1 MEKIK
6 KILAPTDFSD
16 LSQVGVRYA
25 LNLAKSTGAE
35 ATVYHVITL
44 GELMDSGKKMN
55 EEFRGYVPHPLRNP
69 LETYQRVLA
78 RFLKDHF
85 PDHIRQVSVREKV
98 QVGVPHKSIV
108 ELAETD
114 GSDLIVISTHGRTG
128 LSHMLVG
135 SVSEKVVRQAPC
147 PVLSIHPQAKEKAS
161 EGFVGVT

>member
-6 KILAPTDFSD
+6 KILAPTDFSE

-35 ATVYHVITL
+35 VTVYHVIIP
-44 GELMDSGKKMN
+44 GDLMQSNKEVK
-55 EEFRGYVPHPLRNP
+55 EEFPGFVPHPLRNP

-85 PDHIRQVSVREKV
+85 SDHIRQVSIREKV
-98 QVGVPHKSIV
+98 QLGVPHKSIV

-128 LSHMLVG
+128 FSHMLVG
-135 SVSEKVVRQAPC
+135 SVTERVVREAPC

-161 EGFVGVT
+161 EGFVGMT

>member
-6 KILAPTDFSD
+6 KILAPTDFSE
-16 LSQVGVRYA
+16 LSKVGVRYA
-25 LNLAKSTGAE
+25 LNLAKSTGTE
-35 ATVYHVITL
+35 VTVYHVVTP
-44 GELMDSGKKMN
+44 GELMDSSIEIN

-85 PDHIRQVSVREKV
+85 SDHIRQVSIREKV
-98 QVGVPHKSIV
+98 QLGVPHKSIV

-128 LSHMLVG
+128 FSHMLVG
-135 SVSEKVVRQAPC
+135 SVTERVVREAPC

-161 EGFVGVT
+161 EGFVGMT